1 MDWTRESLAQRIDHT
16 ILKPG
21 HTLEEVRQ
29 TCREARQW
37 GFHTV
42 CASPY
47 DLPVVVE
54 ELADSG
60 VKAGAALTIPM
71 GFGTAAQ
78 KAVAAEDAVATG
90 ADEVDFVVN
99 LTALKSGIWGDV
111 AAELAAMRS
120 ATGDKVL
127 KLIFETCYLTPEEIR
142 RLCDMCCDAG
152 LDFVKTSTGF
162 GPYGATVED
171 VTLMKKTVGKRAL
184 VKAAGGIRT
193 FDDVR
198 TMVEAGAVRI
208 GTSSSVQIMREF
220 LGDAPAA
227 VTDARNGDE

>member
-1 MDWTRESLAQRIDHT
+1 MNWTRESLAQLLDHT

-21 HTLEEVRQ
+21 HTLDDVRR
-29 TCREARQW
+29 TCHEARQW

-60 VKAGAALTIPM
+60 VKVGAALTIPM

-78 KAVAAEDAVATG
+78 KAVAAEDAVALG

-111 AAELAAMRS
+111 AAELAAMRC

-162 GPYGATVED
+162 GPYGATAED
-171 VTLMKKTVGKRAL
+171 VALMKKSVGTRGL

-193 FDDVR
+193 FEHVR
-198 TMVEAGAVRI
+198 TMVDAGAVRI
-208 GTSSSVQIMREF
+208 GTSSSVQIMTGF
-220 LGDAPAA
+220 LGEAPPVIDAGE
-227 VTDARNGDE
+227 GDE